1 MTSAGTREATLE
13 MTSASRRTAV
23 VDLGSNTFRLVVFER
38 VPGGGHR
45 LVDEFRETVRLS
57 AGSSSGRLTDEAIER
72 AGRTASAYAR
82 FCRAAGIEDIVAIAT
97 SAIREA
103 DNGGEALAVIR
114 EGGLRARIVDARE
127 EARLGYLGAVNST
140 TLSDGQILDVGGG
153 SAQITRVQGRRMVAT
168 LSEPLGAVRMTEAF
182 FGDGRIGNGRRSKLE
197 EHVRAALDGHD
208 WLDIGDGRLVGIGG
222 SVRTLAAMAAR
233 REDDPLRLVHGRR
246 LTRAQIAEQLD
257 EMAGTDPDKRHR
269 ISGLKHDR
277 ADIIPAAA
285 VVIQTVM
292 EIVGVDELEVCG
304 QGLREGALWAHIYPD
319 DPLIDGVRR
328 HWVENLARLHGADR
342 AHAER
347 VARLAGQIYEG
358 AAAAGLQEPDDRERS
373 LLWAAAQLHDI
384 GTSID
389 YHDHHKHSQY
399 LVMSAGLPGHDLRE
413 LTLIGR
419 LVRAH
424 RKRLPGNGED
434 VHTDKADAGIVR
446 RLAACL
452 RIAEQLERDRAG
464 TIHAVDVA
472 MDGDELS
479 LVVHSSG
486 DASLA
491 LWAAAR
497 EDDAVRNAFDCGL
510 RLAASGTQ
518 PART

>member
-1 MTSAGTREATLE
+1 MTPGTRHSTDITT
-13 MTSASRRTAV
+13 TSPRRTAV

-38 VPGGGHR
+38 VTGGGHR

-57 AGSSSGRLTDEAIER
+57 AGSASGRLTDEAIER

-103 DNGGEALAVIR
+103 DNGDEALAAIQS
-114 EGGLRARIVDARE
+114 GGLRARIVDARE

-140 TLSDGQILDVGGG
+140 TLTDGHILDVGGG
-153 SAQITRVQGRRMVAT
+153 SAQVTRVQGRRMVAT
-168 LSEPLGAVRMTEAF
+168 LREPLGAGRMTEAYF
-182 FGDGRIGNGRRSKLE
+182 ADGRIRSGRRAKLAD
-197 EHVRAALDGHD
+197 HVRAALGGHD
-208 WLDIGDGRLVGIGG
+208 WLDDDGGRLVGIGG
-222 SVRTLAAMAAR
+222 SVRTLASMAAR
-233 REDDPLRLVHGRR
+233 REDDPLRLVHGRC
-246 LTRAQIAEQLD
+246 LRATQIEDLLAEMSD
-257 EMAGTDPDKRHR
+257 VEPAKRYR
-269 ISGLKHDR
+269 IAGLKHDR
-277 ADIIPAAA
+277 ADIMPAAA
-285 VVIQTVM
+285 VVIHAVM
-292 EIVGVDELEVCG
+292 EAVGAEEIEVCG
-304 QGLREGALWAHIYPD
+304 QGLREGALWAHLYPD
-319 DPLIDGVRR
+319 DPVIDGVRR
-328 HWVENLARLHGADR
+328 HWVENLAVLHGADR

-358 AAAAGLQEPDDRERS
+358 AAAAGLQEPDDQERS

-419 LVRAH
+419 LVRSH
-424 RKRLPGNGED
+424 RKRLPGNGGDPHMTKSD
-434 VHTDKADAGIVR
+434 VDLVR

-464 TIHAVDVA
+464 TIHAVDVTREKKTL
-472 MDGDELS
+472 ELI
-479 LVVHSSG
+479 VHSAG

-497 EDDAVRNAFDCGL
+497 ETDAVQAAFGCEL
-510 RLAASGTQ
+510 RLASAD
-518 PART
+518 